1 MPPAYHSIKNPD
13 IGEFDFDW
21 GKLRLLAGEF
31 EGRKGFIGKY
41 LPLDYYDLQINP
53 GKAVTINTESERSVM
68 LFTLSGDAYIGG
80 ELVKEKTAVKLSRGD
95 RVEIKSAAEKSQV
108 LFISSKKLDEP
119 VAWGGPIVMNT
130 AEELNKAFDD
140 LRRGTFLKDKII
152 Y

>member
-1 MPPAYHSIKNPD
+1 M
-13 IGEFDFDW
+13 
-21 GKLRLLAGEF
+21 
-31 EGRKGFIGKY
+31 
-41 LPLDYYDLQINP
+41 
-53 GKAVTINTESERSVM
+53 TINTESERSVM